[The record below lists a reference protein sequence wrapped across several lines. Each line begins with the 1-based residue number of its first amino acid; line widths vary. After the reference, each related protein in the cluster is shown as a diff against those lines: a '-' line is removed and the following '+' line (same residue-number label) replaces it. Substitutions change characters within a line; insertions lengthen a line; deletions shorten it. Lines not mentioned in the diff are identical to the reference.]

1 MDPKTAFVAVAYC
14 AVFADLE
21 VSDREAT
28 EFSSEVRARHPYKT
42 MEQSEWDSLID
53 EVFSRHC
60 KDGSGSLLAEA
71 ILTLNLDQ
79 RLTAFAVACKIVAS
93 DGEINDDEVRFLI
106 NLAETIGLKSE
117 GVSSLLT
124 MMNILCRDPFA

>member
-1 MDPKTAFVAVAYC
+1 MDPQTAFVAVAHC

-28 EFSSEVRARHPYKT
+28 EFAIEVRARHPYKT
-42 MEQSEWDSLID
+42 MEQSEWESLID

-71 ILTLNLDQ
+71 MLALSLDQ

-117 GVSSLLT
+117 EVSCILAA
-124 MMNILCRDPFA
+124 MKILCRDPFA